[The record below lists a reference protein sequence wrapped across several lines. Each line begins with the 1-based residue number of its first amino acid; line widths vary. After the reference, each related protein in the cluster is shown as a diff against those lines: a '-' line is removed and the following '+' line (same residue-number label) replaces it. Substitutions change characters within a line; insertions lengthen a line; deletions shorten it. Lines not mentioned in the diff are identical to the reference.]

1 MTEHQEWIVAWFT
14 AGGLLLMIYVIIK
27 GLYKL
32 FKNKKK

>member
-14 AGGLLLMIYVIIK
+14 AGGLLLMVYVIIK
-27 GLYKL
+27 VLYKL